1 MRDELV
7 EVEDE
12 GVCREEA
19 VEDDLTLGLLNV
31 LPLVVEALPCLEVV
45 CLRPSKHGEL
55 CALAILDA
63 ALKDVAV
70 RDRGLL
76 EGGENLTCEY
86 LEAKGELVGVRYG
99 DATIC
104 HRVGDG
110 YVWHSVIS
118 FFLGKDKKNK
128 PYDEGAKALCV
139 IKRCC
144 CSEVCGRLPV

>member
-1 MRDELV
+1 MGDELV

-45 CLRPSKHGEL
+45 CLRPSKHREL
-55 CALAILDA
+55 CALAVLDA
-63 ALKDVAV
+63 ALKDMSV

-86 LEAKGELVGVRYG
+86 LEAKGEFVGVRCD
-99 DATIC
+99 DATVC
-104 HRVGDG
+104 HGVCNR
-110 YVWHSVIS
+110 YVWHGVIS
-118 FFLGKDKKNK
+118 FFLGKDKKK
-128 PYDEGAKALCV
+128 ISPARGAKTLCD
-139 IKRCC
+139 
-144 CSEVCGRLPV
+144 